1 MFSSSSF
8 TLEKLIDVAIS
19 LGGRIVAALVIF
31 IVGRFLISL
40 INRVVA
46 KVLAKRKVDAGVQ
59 SFTKSLVNIL
69 LMILLI
75 VAIVSKLGIETT
87 SFAALLASAGV
98 AVGLALS
105 GNLQNFAGGL
115 IILVLRPFKVGD
127 FIECQGVSGSV
138 REIQIF
144 HTILTT
150 PDNKVVFIPNGSL
163 SGGTI
168 VNYSKEDT
176 RRVDWVV
183 GVEYGSDFDKVES
196 TVRSVLA
203 KDKRILQA
211 PAPYIALSTLNSS
224 SVDVVIR
231 AWVKSG
237 DYWDVCHN
245 FNKQVYATFNEV
257 GIGFPFPQLTVH
269 QAKE

>member
-1 MFSSSSF
+1 MFDSSSF
-8 TLEKLIDVAIS
+8 TLEKLIDLSVS
-19 LGGRIVAALVIF
+19 LGGRILAALVIF
-31 IVGRFLISL
+31 IVGKFVISFLNKL
-40 INRVVA
+40 VA
-46 KVLAKRKVDAGVQ
+46 KVLSRRKVDAGVQ

-87 SFAALLASAGV
+87 SFAALLASSGV
-98 AVGLALS
+98 TVGMALS

-115 IILVLRPFKVGD
+115 VILVLRPFKVGD

-144 HTILTT
+144 HTIMTT
-150 PDNKVVFIPNGSL
+150 PDNKVVFVPNGAL

-168 VNYSKEDT
+168 TNYSKEDT

-183 GVEYGSDFDKVES
+183 GVEYGSDFDLVES

-203 KDKRILQA
+203 EDKRILST
-211 PAPYIALSTLNSS
+211 PAPYVALSTLGSS

-231 AWVKSG
+231 VWVKSG
-237 DYWDVCHN
+237 DYWDVCHH
-245 FNKQVYATFNEV
+245 FNKEVYATFNKV

-269 QAKE
+269 QAKD